1 METVEGRARPFL
13 SGIILAAGASSRMG
27 RPKQLLP
34 LRGRSLLQHVLDAV
48 AGSALDEI
56 IIVLGHRAEEIRGAL
71 KLPSDR
77 PVRVVVNADYA
88 LGQSTSLRAGVRA
101 ADPRAEAVAVVLG
114 DQPHVSAGLIDTV
127 AAAFVSAQSPVARP
141 VHLAADGRQVPGH
154 PVFLSRRIW
163 TAVEALRGD
172 EGARSLL
179 AAHPEW
185 LLEVPIAGEPPR
197 DIDTWADYSSTFE
210 S

>member
-13 SGIILAAGASSRMG
+13 SGIILAAGVSSRMG

-34 LRGRSLLQHVLDAV
+34 LRGRPLLQHVLDAV
-48 AGSALDEI
+48 ADSCLDEI
-56 IIVLGHRAEEIRGAL
+56 IIVLGHAADEIRGAL
-71 KLPSDR
+71 QLPSDR
-77 PVRVVVNADYA
+77 PARIVLNADHA
-88 LGQSTSLRAGVRA
+88 LGQSTSLRAGLLA

-114 DQPHVSAGLIDTV
+114 DQPHVTAGLINTV
-127 AAAFVSAQSPVARP
+127 AAAFLSAQSPVARP
-141 VHLAADGRQVPGH
+141 VHLTADGRRTPGH
-154 PVFLSRRIW
+154 PVFLSRQTW

-179 AAHPEW
+179 ADHPEW

-197 DIDTWADYSSTFE
+197 DIDTWADYSSTPD